1 MRIAISL
8 ISLFFLFI
16 CAEAS
21 AQNSLRQARTIHV
34 QEKRLRPDSPWIQL
48 SETEQGSVEQLIQIL
63 SRSSTGKK
71 ILDKAQAKAS
81 KNGQQLSDVIS
92 AGDGSLTDT
101 TLIRRF
107 SPETPDQVEYETRS
121 HVTVNRRLRVIDAVL
136 DLAHEL
142 THYTFRTPFNPY
154 DHQFNLKSFVKSTVE
169 GEGGE
174 VEAFV
179 IECQVLFEL
188 YPHENRQNCQKI
200 IDPISQQ
207 LSKSLGVEHF
217 YRVGGHMRSFAQ
229 EMGDYALKA
238 DDFPHLSQD
247 DALFISSAWGL
258 PYPVAAFKEYVTI
271 MGRACENDQKRLS
284 ILKNQLSR
292 SPASFENSS
301 RFKKM
306 QDDFEGR
313 CRLFDSQLRSSL

>member
-1 MRIAISL
+1 MKIVVCFL
-8 ISLFFLFI
+8 SLFFFLLVAQASSNTFLR
-16 CAEAS
+16 EAK
-21 AQNSLRQARTIHV
+21 TIHT
-34 QEKRLRPDSPWIQL
+34 ETKRLRSDSPWIQL
-48 SETEQGSVEQLIQIL
+48 ADSEEQSVAKLIAL
-63 SRSSTGKK
+63 LEKSATGKK
-71 ILDKAQAKAS
+71 ILQKAQAKAA
-81 KNGQQLSDVIS
+81 KDGLQIFDVIS

-107 SPETPDQVEYETRS
+107 SPESPEQIEYETRS

-179 IECQVLFEL
+179 VECQVLFEL
-188 YPHENRQNCQKI
+188 YPHESRQNCQKI
-200 IDPISQQ
+200 IDPITQQ
-207 LSKSLGVEHF
+207 LSKNLGVEHF

-229 EMGDYALKA
+229 EMGDYALKTE
-238 DDFPHLSQD
+238 DFPHLSQD

-284 ILKNQLSR
+284 IIKNQLSR
-292 SPASFENSS
+292 SPASFESSS
-301 RFKKM
+301 RFQKM
-306 QDDFEGR
+306 QSDFEGR
-313 CRLFDSQLRSSL
+313 CRMFDSQLRSSL